1 MTPTTTRQWVLAKK
15 SSGWPIIDGPESI
28 FRLVEKSLPQLDDKK
43 EEVLLKVLYLSN
55 DPAQRLWINSGIN
68 ARRLYTT
75 PVEVGEIMRS
85 YSSIAEVVQS
95 KCAKLQVGSLVSC
108 STGWCEYAV
117 VPGAECMPIE
127 ATGDISPTHFSGVF
141 GIAGVTAYYG
151 LVDTVHAGPNDAVVI
166 SGAAGAV
173 GSAAVQIAKNVLG
186 CKKVIGIAGTDEKCR
201 WVETLGADVCL
212 NYKRETFW
220 DDLLSATEPFV
231 EVFFDNT
238 GGEVLDYMLTRMEKN
253 GRVAACGAISEY
265 NTKKGSRP
273 GIKNWYDV
281 IAMRL
286 TVKGLVVLDLTPARW
301 GEIVHALLQ
310 GYHEGKIQAN
320 EAGQTIV
327 PASFEDIPKI
337 WMKLF
342 DGQATGK
349 LLTKLVHG

>member
-1 MTPTTTRQWVLAKK
+1 MTPATTRQWILARK
-15 SSGWPIIDGPESI
+15 SSGRPIIDGPESL
-28 FRLVEKSLPQLDDKK
+28 FQLVETPLPQLDEER

-55 DPAQRLWINSGIN
+55 DPAQRLWIDSGIDE
-68 ARRLYTT
+68 RRLYVK
-75 PVEVGEIMRS
+75 PVDVGEIMRS

-95 KCAKLQVGSLVSC
+95 KCAKLQVGTLVSC
-108 STGWCEYAV
+108 ATGWCEYAV
-117 VPGAECMPIE
+117 VPASECMPIE
-127 ATGDISPTHFSGVF
+127 ATGQLSPTQFSGVF

-151 LVDTVHAGPNDAVVI
+151 LVDTVHAGPDDAVVI

-212 NYKRETFW
+212 NYKSKTFLA
-220 DDLLSATEPFV
+220 DLASATEPFV

-238 GGEVLDYMLTRMEKN
+238 GGEVLDFMLTRLEKN

-265 NTKKGSRP
+265 NIDRGSRP

-286 TVKGLVVLDLTPARW
+286 NVRGLVVTDLAPARW
-301 GEIVHALLQ
+301 GAIVHELLQ
-310 GYHEGKIQAN
+310 GYHEGKIQAD

-327 PASFEDIPKI
+327 PASFEDIPKV
-337 WMKLF
+337 WMRLF

-349 LLTKLVHG
+349 LLTKLA